1 MSILAAVAVP
11 HPPIILPQ
19 VGKGEEQKIIKT
31 ITAYRQAME
40 FLKSYAPETIIIIS
54 PHTTVYADYF
64 HISPGAT
71 AHGDFARFN
80 APQVAETVEYDTEF
94 AQTLEQI
101 CVEQNFPCGT
111 KGEQM
116 PELDH
121 GTLIP
126 LHFWHQAGGKCK
138 IVRIGLSGL
147 SLLHHYKL
155 GQLLKEVAEKL
166 NRRTAIIAS
175 GDLSHK
181 LLAEGPY
188 GFAAEGPEFDKKITQ
203 MLASADF
210 SAMLEMSPQLCD
222 AAGECGHRA
231 FVIMAGA
238 LDSKAVKANL
248 LSYEGPFGVGY
259 GVATFTITGDDEKRN
274 FGIQFAEKQQKQRE
288 NEDIYVQ
295 LARRTVEYFVQTGL
309 TPPDV
314 PSLPQE
320 MLLERA
326 GAFVSLK
333 KRGQLRGCIGT
344 IAPVQ
349 ASLALEIMRNAV
361 SACSQDPRFLP
372 VRPDELSELVYSVDV
387 LKPAEPISS
396 IKELDAKK
404 YGVIVENGGRRGLL
418 LPDIEG
424 VETPQEQIAIAKQKG
439 EILPHE
445 EVQLFRFEV
454 VRHK

>member
-1 MSILAAVAVP
+1 
-11 HPPIILPQ
+11 
-19 VGKGEEQKIIKT
+19 
-31 ITAYRQAME
+31 
-40 FLKSYAPETIIIIS
+40 
-54 PHTTVYADYF
+54 
-64 HISPGAT
+64 
-71 AHGDFARFN
+71 
-80 APQVAETVEYDTEF
+80 
-94 AQTLEQI
+94 
-101 CVEQNFPCGT
+101 
-111 KGEQM
+111 
-116 PELDH
+116 
-121 GTLIP
+121 
-126 LHFWHQAGGKCK
+126 
-138 IVRIGLSGL
+138 
-147 SLLHHYKL
+147 L

-166 NRRTAIIAS
+166 NRRVAIIAS

-181 LLAEGPY
+181 LLTEGPY
-188 GFAAEGPEFDKKITQ
+188 GFAAEGPEFDAKITK
-203 MLASADF
+203 MLGDADF
-210 SAMLEMSPQLCD
+210 AGMLEMSPQLCD

-238 LDSKAVKANL
+238 LDCKAVKANL

-259 GVATFTITGDDEKRN
+259 GVATFTITGEDKERN
-274 FGIQFAEKQQKQRE
+274 FGVKLVEKQQKQHE

-314 PSLPQE
+314 PPLPQE

-344 IAPVQ
+344 IMPVQ

-372 VRPDELSELVYSVDV
+372 VRADELSELVYSVDV
-387 LKPAEPISS
+387 LKPAEPINY
-396 IKELDAKK
+396 IEELDAKK
-404 YGVIVENGGRRGLL
+404 YGVIVQNGGRRGLL

-439 EILPHE
+439 GILPHE